1 MTQTLQSAASNIGK
15 ITKAGD
21 DPLGAVQGA
30 INMVA
35 QFAALAGPTGQIVS
49 VALSFV
55 SGFLSLFGAGGKK
68 KKSVGEIV
76 REEIEA
82 ALDKYYEKTLSN
94 EANGRE
100 NILHHHLSL
109 FEIKFTF
116 LRRLSNILFNGF
128 Y

>member
-1 MTQTLQSAASNIGK
+1 MTQTLQAAASNIG
-15 ITKAGD
+15 TFAKAGD
-21 DPLGAVQGA
+21 NPLGAVRAA

-35 QFAALAGPTGQIVS
+35 QFAALGGPTGQIVS
-49 VALSFV
+49 VVLSFV

-82 ALDKYYEKTLSN
+82 ALDKHYEKTISN

-100 NILHHHLSL
+100 NSLHQQSINYLKTSSV
-109 FEIKFTF
+109 F
-116 LRRLSNILFNGF
+116 
-128 Y
+128 